1 MTYSP
6 VELRHVAIKRSVFGY
21 HRGAVDALL
30 EDIAASYETV
40 WRERADLGDRIE
52 QLDAELSRHRDLEQ
66 LLRATLMSAEQAA
79 QKITEARKVEA
90 DTIVDEARR
99 EAREITRRARAE
111 RESLLLDARRIR
123 LLLNAALDAVD
134 EAGPE
139 DVDCALPPAVEDELP
154 TAEVE
159 AA

>member
-6 VELRHVAIKRSVFGY
+6 VEIRHVPIKRGMFGY

-40 WRERADLGDRIE
+40 WRERAELGDRIE

-66 LLRATLMSAEQAA
+66 LLRATLVSAEQTA
-79 QKITEARKVEA
+79 QNVKEQGKTEAG
-90 DTIVDEARR
+90 TIVEEARR

-134 EAGPE
+134 EAKPDE
-139 DVDCALPPAVEDELP
+139 VDEEPPA
-154 TAEVE
+154 TEVE

>member
-6 VELRHVAIKRSVFGY
+6 VELRHVPIKRSVFGY

-40 WRERADLGDRIE
+40 WRERAELGERIE
-52 QLDAELSRHRDLEQ
+52 LLDAELSRHRDLEQ
-66 LLRATLMSAEQAA
+66 LLRATLVSAEQAA
-79 QKITEARKVEA
+79 QNLKQQGKTEAG
-90 DTIVDEARR
+90 TIVDEARR
-99 EAREITRRARAE
+99 DAREITRRARAE

-123 LLLNAALDAVD
+123 LLLHAALDAVD
-134 EAGPE
+134 EAKPGE
-139 DVDCALPPAVEDELP
+139 VDEEPPVE
-154 TAEVE
+154 EVE

>member
-30 EDIAASYETV
+30 DDVAASYETV

-52 QLDAELSRHRDLEQ
+52 QLDTDLARHRDLEQ
-66 LLRATLMSAEQAA
+66 LLRATLVSAEHAA
-79 QKITEARKVEA
+79 QNLKQQGKDEAG
-90 DTIVDEARR
+90 TIVEEARR

-123 LLLNAALDAVD
+123 LMLNAALDAVD
-134 EAGPE
+134 ETMPE
-139 DVDCALPPAVEDELP
+139 EADEEHPATD
-154 TAEVE
+154 VE